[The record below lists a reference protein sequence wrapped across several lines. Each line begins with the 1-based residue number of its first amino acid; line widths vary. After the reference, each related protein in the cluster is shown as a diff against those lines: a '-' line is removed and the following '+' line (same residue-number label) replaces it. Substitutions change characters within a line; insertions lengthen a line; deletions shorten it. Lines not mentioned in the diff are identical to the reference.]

1 VLPPQI
7 HRAEVEKHAKKC
19 FINEMRRLLAVLV
32 FFGITGHAQ
41 IGVLPT
47 TTLTLDHRLG
57 TRSNVWKTSSGMLP
71 TSGGIAFGFFTLPFY
86 SNDLFGSSLF
96 NPDIYSVNEILTN
109 YISYGRSRGE
119 ALYNMGFRDFRSF
132 STYGLV
138 QTSGDWSFSSNPTN
152 DGWPSGNIFARTDV
166 LDPSF
171 SSFLSGTRLYEIA
184 FGFGEWNYETNDI
197 RDANFGGDNWGVV
210 SPAGHY
216 WDTTKNYEFPALGG
230 QKILR
235 FEDLRDASFLTP
247 PDFVG
252 SLDYQAS
259 YPLNNVLMVPEPSA
273 LSVLTVGFGALA
285 CFHRRALPER

>member
-1 VLPPQI
+1 M
-7 HRAEVEKHAKKC
+7 K
-19 FINEMRRLLAVLV
+19 RLLTVLV
-32 FFGITGHAQ
+32 LCGITAHAQ
-41 IGVLPT
+41 IGIPPT
-47 TTLTLDHRLG
+47 TTLLLDHRLG
-57 TRSNVWKTSSGMLP
+57 TMSNVWKTSSGMSP

-96 NPDIYSVNEILTN
+96 DPGIYFVNDILTN

-171 SSFLSGTRLYEIA
+171 SILLSGTRLYEIA
-184 FGFGEWNYETNDI
+184 FGFGEWNNETNDI
-197 RDANFGGDNWGVV
+197 RDATFGGDNWGVV
-210 SPAGHY
+210 SPTGHY
-216 WDTTKNYEFPALGG
+216 WDTTKNYEFPSLGG
-230 QKILR
+230 TKILR
-235 FEDLRDASFLTP
+235 FEALGEASLFTP

-259 YPLNNVLMVPEPSA
+259 FPLSNVLMIPEPSS
-273 LSVLTVGFGALA
+273 LSLLVAGGASLMA
-285 CFHRRALPER
+285 GNRKRPKTKP